1 MNTTVGAP
9 HGISVVP
16 FTGAVA
22 EWNAFA
28 SQQLGFTAFHRLEW
42 RDIISRVHRNE
53 CIALAARDAH
63 DALRGTLLLVR
74 LNSAAFGHYL
84 VSLPYVNYGGPLGD
98 DDAVRALCDFADAR
112 ATRDNVKL
120 LEMRSSRELPV
131 DLPVSN
137 RKITVVLPLEG
148 GAEAVFGRFKAK
160 LRSQVRRPAKEGVT
174 IRMGRDQVDAFF
186 EVFSK
191 HMRDLGTPTQP
202 RAFFQAIADAF
213 GDDVWFATAW
223 LQGKPIA
230 CGAGFR
236 YGNEFE
242 ITWASSLREHNKV
255 SANMGLY
262 WALIE
267 RAANEGLTRFNFGR
281 CTPGSATHTFK
292 LQWGGSD
299 EPLWWYNGRGSAA
312 AGTPSPDSAKFRMA
326 VKVWQKLPQAV
337 TDFVG
342 PRVVRGIP

>member
-1 MNTTVGAP
+1 MALDVQAFNG
-9 HGISVVP
+9 S
-16 FTGAVA
+16 VA

-28 SQQLGFTAFHRLEW
+28 TAQSGFTAFHRLEW
-42 RDIISRVHRNE
+42 REIIARVHRNE
-53 CIALAARDAH
+53 VIALAARDA
-63 DALRGTLLLVR
+63 DGTLRGLLQLVR
-74 LNSAAFGHYL
+74 LKSPVFGHYL

-98 DDAVRALCDFADAR
+98 DEAVRALCDFADGQAK
-112 ATRDNVKL
+112 RDGVKL
-120 LEMRSSRELPV
+120 LEMRSARELPV

-137 RKITVVLPLEG
+137 RKVTVVLPLEG

-160 LRSQVRRPAKEGVT
+160 LRSQIRRPAKEGVT
-174 IRMGRDQVDAFF
+174 IQMGRDQVGAFF
-186 EVFSK
+186 EVFSR

-213 GDDVWFATAW
+213 GDDAWFATAW
-223 LQGKPIA
+223 LQGRPIA

-242 ITWASSLREHNKV
+242 ITWASSLREYNKA

-292 LQWGGSD
+292 LQWGGVD
-299 EPLWWYNGRGSAA
+299 EPLWWYNGRGSGA
-312 AGTPSPDSAKFRMA
+312 AGTPSPDSAKFRLA
-326 VKVWQKLPQAV
+326 VKVWQQLPQAV
-337 TDFVG
+337 TDYVG
-342 PRVVRGIP
+342 PLVVRGIP

>member
-1 MNTTVGAP
+1 MTVA
-9 HGISVVP
+9 P
-16 FTGAVA
+16 FTGSVA

-28 SQQLGFTAFHRLEW
+28 STQAGFTAFHRLEW
-42 RDIISRVHRNE
+42 RDVIARVHRNQ
-53 CIALAARDAH
+53 CIALAARDATG
-63 DALRGTLLLVR
+63 ALRGTLLLVR
-74 LNSAAFGHYL
+74 LKSPLFGHYL
-84 VSLPYVNYGGPLGD
+84 MSLPYVNYGGPLGD
-98 DDAVRALCDFADAR
+98 DEAVRALCEHADAM
-112 ATRDNVKL
+112 ATRDQVKL
-120 LEMRSSRELPV
+120 LEMRSARALPV

-174 IRMGRDQVDAFF
+174 IQMGREQVGAFF
-186 EVFSK
+186 NVFSR

-202 RAFFQAIADAF
+202 RAFFEAIADAF
-213 GDDVWFATAW
+213 GDDAWFAAAW
-223 LQGKPIA
+223 LEGKPIA

-242 ITWASSLREHNKV
+242 ITWASSLREYNKV

-281 CTPGSATHTFK
+281 CTPGGATHKFK
-292 LQWGGSD
+292 TQWGAVD
-299 EPLWWYNGRGSAA
+299 EPLWWYQDRAA
-312 AGTPSPDSAKFRMA
+312 ESAGTPSADSAKFRLA
-326 VKVWQKLPQAV
+326 TRAWQRLPVGLA
-337 TDFVG
+337 TMLG
-342 PRVVRGIP
+342 PRIVRYIP